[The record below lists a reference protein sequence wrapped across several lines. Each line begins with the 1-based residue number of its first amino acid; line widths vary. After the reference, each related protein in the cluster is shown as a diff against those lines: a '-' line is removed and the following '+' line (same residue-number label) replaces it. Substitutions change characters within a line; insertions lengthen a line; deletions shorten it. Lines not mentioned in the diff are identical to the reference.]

1 MSMNLVK
8 LKNNTYGVR
17 FSRQEKPPHGGIVS
31 LRSIVGHP
39 VTTKEEANQ
48 ILVSLKKN
56 FHQHKLQA
64 LDGSRRITLD
74 EFITD
79 YTTGERGDL
88 SPKTL
93 AMDRLALKTLADS
106 CGHQRAIKAITKQ
119 DMVKLKSDLLARNV
133 SPATAATYFRHIRA
147 AFTWA
152 LKNNYRSTPVEMP
165 AIKQKKQLPKTIPT
179 PAMDTILAW
188 TLEHDFEIWRYTLA
202 AVETGCRQDE
212 LVKLTWETV
221 TLFDGP
227 DANGLM
233 GHAVVTGKGDKER
246 TVYLTRRAAAA
257 IGPRK
262 EVGRVFHPWTGSTVS
277 HYFKRAARMAGFP
290 DCHFHMLRHTAGSR
304 MVEAGMNIRVIQT
317 ILGHVDISTTLRYT
331 HVTDMAAQAEMGK
344 MVR

>member
-39 VTTKEEANQ
+39 VTSKEEAAT
-48 ILVSLKKN
+48 ILTSLKKN
-56 FHQHKLQA
+56 FHQLKIEA
-64 LDGSRRITLD
+64 LDGSRRITLE
-74 EFITD
+74 EFISD

-88 SPKTL
+88 SPATL
-93 AMDRLALKTLADS
+93 RMDRLALTTLADTV
-106 CGHQRAIKAITKQ
+106 GHKRAIKALSKQ
-119 DMVKLKSDLLARNV
+119 DLIKLKSTLLAREV
-133 SPATAATYFRHIRA
+133 SPETVATYFRHITA
-147 AFTWA
+147 AINWA
-152 LKNNYRSTPVEMP
+152 VANNYRTTPIQAP
-165 AIKQKKQLPKTIPT
+165 KIKKKRQIPKVIPT
-179 PAMDTILAW
+179 PAMDAILAW
-188 TLEHDFEIWRYTLA
+188 AKINDYETWRYTLA

-221 TLFDGP
+221 TLFATP

-246 TVYLTRRAAAA
+246 TVYLTTRAADA

-262 EVGRVFHPWTGSTVS
+262 DLGRVFRPWTGGTVS
-277 HYFKRAARMAGFP
+277 RYFKRAARKAGYP
-290 DCHFHMLRHTAGSR
+290 ECHFHMLRHTAGAR

-331 HVTDMAAQAEMGK
+331 HVSDIAAQTEMGK